1 MEKKITKK
9 ISEYIS
15 TFKNDIKEKAESI
28 GNLNTEENMKLLQFI
43 YDYERLIITKEDIS
57 KRKRQKSLVPSG
69 VRCLALRSCSEQC
82 SRRRSVSSCFC
93 GTHNKGIPHG
103 SLSLDESASSSSSS
117 SSESSSESSSSGAP
131 GAPSEL
137 PDQNTK
143 KMEVCAHEIEG
154 IMYYLDN
161 IKNVYSPEEIH
172 MKKHNPK
179 KIGTYNQIG
188 EKYQIILF

>member
-1 MEKKITKK
+1 M
-9 ISEYIS
+9 
-15 TFKNDIKEKAESI
+15 
-28 GNLNTEENMKLLQFI
+28 
-43 YDYERLIITKEDIS
+43 
-57 KRKRQKSLVPSG
+57 PSG

-82 SRRRSVSSCFC
+82 SRRRSVSSYFC

-103 SLSLDESASSSSSS
+103 SLSLDESASSSSS
-117 SSESSSESSSSGAP
+117 ELSSSGASGAS

-172 MKKHNPK
+172 MRKHNPK

>member
-1 MEKKITKK
+1 M
-9 ISEYIS
+9 
-15 TFKNDIKEKAESI
+15 
-28 GNLNTEENMKLLQFI
+28 
-43 YDYERLIITKEDIS
+43 
-57 KRKRQKSLVPSG
+57 PSG

-117 SSESSSESSSSGAP
+117 SESSSS

>member
-1 MEKKITKK
+1 M
-9 ISEYIS
+9 
-15 TFKNDIKEKAESI
+15 
-28 GNLNTEENMKLLQFI
+28 NTEENMKLLQYI
-43 YDYERLIITKEDIS
+43 YDYERLNITKEDIS

-82 SRRRSVSSCFC
+82 SRRRSVSSYFC

-103 SLSLDESASSSSSS
+103 SLSLEDVSS
-117 SSESSSESSSSGAP
+117 SSELSSSDVSNAP
-131 GAPSEL
+131 CEL

-172 MKKHNPK
+172 MKKHNPT